1 MRINTVSDLSLC
13 QQIWQQ
19 LVLAQSLFDLW
30 EIRACFQE
38 QYGYRPRFLV
48 AEDGSGPRGLLAL
61 SEIEDHG
68 YCGCFPGETWGGKTW
83 LEQNRIIADTADVR
97 QQLLEACP
105 TGTHLRYLLAEGD
118 ASGQICDVDE
128 TGYLFHPAEYDY
140 CFETYLAAFS
150 GKSRKR
156 LRRELGDLE
165 VRGVAYRHDDPR
177 DIERMF
183 DLNLQAFGERSYFAD
198 ERFLSAFRAMA
209 QLLSDRGR
217 LRITT
222 VVLGGEVAAIDM
234 GAVYRGACTVL
245 AGGTDVRFPGVAKLI
260 NLHHIEWACQQRLQT
275 VDFLCGDFGWKERFH
290 LTARPLYQIRS
301 GRASVSDT
309 EDSGKSLIHV
319 A

>member
-1 MRINTVSDLSLC
+1 MRINTVADLRLC
-13 QQIWQQ
+13 QQIWQR
-19 LVLAQSLFDLW
+19 LVPCRSLFDLW

-38 QYGYRPRFLV
+38 QYGYRARFLV

-68 YCGCFPGETWGGKTW
+68 YCGFFPGETWGGKTW
-83 LEQNRIIADTADVR
+83 LEQNRIIAATAEVR

-105 TGTHLRYLLAEGD
+105 AETHLRYMVAEGD
-118 ASGQICDVDE
+118 AYEQICDVDE
-128 TGYLFHPAEYDY
+128 IGYLFHPAEYDH
-140 CFETYLAAFS
+140 CFETYLQAFS

-156 LRRELGDLE
+156 LRRELADLE
-165 VRGVAYRHDDPR
+165 ACGVAYRHDDPQ
-177 DIERMF
+177 DIDRLF
-183 DLNLQAFGERSYFAD
+183 DLNLQAFGGRSYFAD

-209 QLLSDRGR
+209 KLLSDRGR

-222 VVLGGEVAAIDM
+222 VILGGVVAAIDM
-234 GAVYRGACTVL
+234 GAVYRSAYTVL
-245 AGGTDVRFPGVAKLI
+245 TGGTDTRFPGVAKLI

-290 LTARPLYQIRS
+290 LTARPLYQVRS
-301 GRASVSDT
+301 GRASIPDA
-309 EDSGKSLIHV
+309 EESGKSLIHV

>member
-1 MRINTVSDLSLC
+1 MRINIVADLDRC
-13 QQIWQQ
+13 QQVWQR
-19 LVLAQSLFDLW
+19 LVFAQSLFDLW

-38 QYGYRPRFLV
+38 QYGHRPRFLV
-48 AEDGSGPRGLLAL
+48 AEDGSGVHGLLAL

-83 LEQNRIIADTADVR
+83 LEQNRIIADTAEVR

-105 TGTHLRYLLAEGD
+105 AGTHLRYLVAGGD
-118 ASGQICDVDE
+118 ESEQICDIDE
-128 TGYLFHPAEYDY
+128 TGYLFHPAEYDH

-156 LRRELGDLE
+156 LRRELAELEDL
-165 VRGVAYRHDDPR
+165 GVAYRHDDPR
-177 DIERMF
+177 DIDRLF
-183 DLNLQAFGERSYFAD
+183 DLNLQAFGGRSYFAD

-209 QLLSDRGR
+209 KLLSDRGR

-222 VVLGGEVAAIDM
+222 VILGGAVAAIDM
-234 GAVYRGACTVL
+234 GAVYRGAYTVL
-245 AGGTDVRFPGVAKLI
+245 AGGTDMRFPGVAKLI
-260 NLHHIEWACQQRLQT
+260 NLHHIEWACQQRFHA

-301 GRASVSDT
+301 DKASIPDA